1 MTELRKSLVLDLENA
16 VLALENHYTIEEIF
30 AFVNCIN
37 RGFITDGA
45 WSEDYL
51 RWASQAL
58 YQRETKSRIITDLSG
73 LS

>member
-37 RGFITDGA
+37 RGFITDGT

-58 YQRETKSRIITDLSG
+58 YAKEEKSRIITDLSG
-73 LS
+73 LK